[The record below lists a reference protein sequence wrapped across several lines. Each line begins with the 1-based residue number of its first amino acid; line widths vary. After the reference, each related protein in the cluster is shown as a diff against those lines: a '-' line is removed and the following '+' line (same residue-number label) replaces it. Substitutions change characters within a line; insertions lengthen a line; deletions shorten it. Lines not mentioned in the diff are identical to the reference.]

1 MDKTEISEDDVAD
14 YASYIDETP
23 EVRLENPIDIK

>member
-1 MDKTEISEDDVAD
+1 MDKTEHSEDDVAD